1 MIAFLK
7 KKSSIKIMEFKI
19 KTDFSGFHGNFK
31 KWSDNFIPTKKG
43 HVGIF
48 DPSVLKY
55 AYAHEY
61 GVIIKPKKA
70 TWLTIPAIKEAK
82 GKKSDSFS
90 DLFFYKKSESLAFMM
105 KRVNDKNIA
114 YYILKKEI
122 EIPERSFMRKT
133 LNSKDVQTRVY
144 NLAKSLVKRI
154 INGEYTMDKYIEM
167 LAIGFSMEIKQTIYN
182 GVKPD
187 DSALTLSLKAQNKP
201 LMDSRK
207 LVDSITH
214 IMK

>member
-154 INGEYTMDKYIEM
+154 INGEYTM
-167 LAIGFSMEIKQTIYN
+167 EIKQTIYN